1 MSVQGQSALRLAHL
15 GQDSEHLAFQLLH
28 HAHGDIEEVAGAAGR
43 VQHTDAAQVAV
54 KIPHHAARPPLIAR
68 HIEADGAGLDG
79 LPVRT
84 QGFHDRRL
92 DQAFDIGARGVVGA
106 QFRAL
111 VRGESLFQQSPEDGR
126 LHRGPVPPRR
136 RNQGLQFVLGDR
148 QGRSV
153 AKQPAVEPA
162 QGLANGRAMPALVHT
177 PEEVARAQM
186 KLVGVTA
193 IAFQKAA
200 KAPVLD
206 QADTV
211 GEHGEDALHDEQ
223 GRLIG
228 PRRLGH
234 RIGSSVHAERHAP
247 ADGADQPGQA
257 RGDVGRHLGHARGGV
272 QAHRIGPDPPQPIP
286 HRLVAQVRHLDTIAG
301 AVGERRIG
309 LALPPEV
316 RPQLDGPAYV
326 HNDDEG
332 RPLVQGLGVVLG
344 LTLGVAHEGFERAGR
359 RRDLASLAAEQ
370 GQLRLR
376 VQRPARPALARLLGL
391 QNKGAAP
398 VAVDVARMAAA
409 VLVQELHRAL
419 EAVVEV
425 ARPLVIGRRHPD
437 QPTQLADEGLVV
449 GALADR
455 RLRPAANEV
464 VCIHGLSASPPTTL
478 D

>member
-1 MSVQGQSALRLAHL
+1 
-15 GQDSEHLAFQLLH
+15 
-28 HAHGDIEEVAGAAGR
+28 
-43 VQHTDAAQVAV
+43 
-54 KIPHHAARPPLIAR
+54 
-68 HIEADGAGLDG
+68 
-79 LPVRT
+79 
-84 QGFHDRRL
+84 
-92 DQAFDIGARGVVGA
+92 
-106 QFRAL
+106 
-111 VRGESLFQQSPEDGR
+111 
-126 LHRGPVPPRR
+126 
-136 RNQGLQFVLGDR
+136 
-148 QGRSV
+148 
-153 AKQPAVEPA
+153 
-162 QGLANGRAMPALVHT
+162 MPALVHAV
-177 PEEVARAQM
+177 EEVARPQM
-186 KLVGVTA
+186 ELVRVTA
-193 IAFQKAA
+193 IAFQKT
-200 KAPVLD
+200 PETLVLD
-206 QADTV
+206 QAHAV

-301 AVGERRIG
+301 AVGERGIG

-344 LTLGVAHEGFERAGR
+344 LTLGVAHQGFERVGR
-359 RRDLASLAAEQ
+359 RRGLASLAAEQ

-391 QNKGAAP
+391 QHEGAAP
-398 VAVDVARMAAA
+398 VAVDVAGVAAA
-409 VLVQELHRAL
+409 VLMQELHRTL

-425 ARPLVIGRRHPD
+425 AGPLVVRRRDAD
-437 QPTQLADEGLVV
+437 QAAQLGDEGLVV

-455 RLRPAANEV
+455 RLGPAANEV